1 VVGDLNGNKAV
12 VRARLVWTSI
22 SQSAR
27 SESLRAGNGHSRTW
41 GCACAERR
49 PCLARAAGSLRV
61 RRV

>member
-41 GCACAERR
+41 GCACA
-49 PCLARAAGSLRV
+49 
-61 RRV
+61 